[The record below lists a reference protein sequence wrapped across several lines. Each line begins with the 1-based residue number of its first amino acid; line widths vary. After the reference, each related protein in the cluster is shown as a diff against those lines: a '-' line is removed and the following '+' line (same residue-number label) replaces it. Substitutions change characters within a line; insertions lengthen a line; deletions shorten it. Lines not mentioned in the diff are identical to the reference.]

1 MNWCYGRCYFF
12 RENEY
17 AGRKYRGGA
26 GNGTGNVFT
35 GRILKNAFPPGLAV
49 LLDAYKTMVN
59 GQVLSMLDPVEE
71 EISGYQLVLQS
82 NGAKLHTLFV
92 EGDQLSFHTEKPV
105 ADK

>member
-1 MNWCYGRCYFF
+1 MEDVIFSGKMNMPVANIAV
-12 RENEY
+12 EP
-17 AGRKYRGGA
+17 AD
-26 GNGTGNVFT
+26 GTGNVFT

-59 GQVLSMLDPVEE
+59 DQVLSMLDPVEE